1 MSIVTRLC
9 VALLVAGFFAMS
21 LSACSRGSAPDVAF
35 VPTRAVQFE
44 NTDLAFESAKRAC
57 LQVARRKGF
66 SSVTRILLF
75 RGKTSESDYVECME
89 SRGFA
94 EVEG

>member
-1 MSIVTRLC
+1 MTRLC
-9 VALLVAGFFAMS
+9 VALLAAGFLA
-21 LSACSRGSAPDVAF
+21 LPLGACSRGTAPDVAF
-35 VPTRAVQFE
+35 VPTRALQVE
-44 NTDLAFESAKRAC
+44 NTDLAFESAKKTC
-57 LQVARRKGF
+57 LNVARRKGF